1 MRLKVSLIPACA
13 AATLLVSNHA
23 FAQAPAAAVDHAKNY
38 ANCVK
43 NTDILKKRFEARRA
57 AAEADKRID
66 GKEKVSIDAAIA
78 ESARFLSHAQS
89 IKDANPAVAANHCR
103 TGYSHLDRAGSL
115 LAQASLSKPSVLM
128 TCFGEFAVA
137 RTQFVED
144 VKEGMAQGKIDAAEL
159 AELQKLHKQ
168 MNDLEHK
175 ALADDKL
182 AMGECLDLHLKA
194 DQAQDRLRASLVA
207 GLAPYSW
214 VKDAAGKAVVGGD
227 PVQGKPLNIC
237 RMVMADGL
245 PHPGMAWNGNCYVG
259 YGGKVTR
266 QPVAEL
272 LVASGPT
279 QWAPFKDGKIPELA
293 LEATALRGN
302 PINFCRAKGPDN
314 QLRPGKSY
322 KGNCYITH
330 GNDEIK
336 VAQFDVLSLVAG
348 SK

>member
-1 MRLKVSLIPACA
+1 MRLRTTLIPACA
-13 AATLLVSNHA
+13 AATLLISNHA
-23 FAQAPAAAVDHAKNY
+23 FAQAAPAVDHAKNY
-38 ANCVK
+38 PNCVK
-43 NTDILKKRFEARRA
+43 NTDILKKRFDARRA
-57 AAEADKRID
+57 AAEADKRVD
-66 GKEKVSIDAAIA
+66 ANEKVAIDAAIS
-78 ESARFLSHAQS
+78 ESARALSLAQLF
-89 IKDANPAVAANHCR
+89 KDRSPSYAAHTCR
-103 TGYSHLDRAGSL
+103 TAYSHLERAGSL

-137 RTQFVED
+137 RTRFVED

-182 AMGECLDLHLKA
+182 AIGECLDLHLKA

-227 PVQGKPLNIC
+227 PVKGKPLNIC
-237 RMVMADGL
+237 RMVMPDGL
-245 PHPGMAWNGNCYVG
+245 PHPGMAWNGTCYVSF
-259 YGGKVTR
+259 GGKVNR
-266 QPVAEL
+266 QPATEL

-279 QWAPFKDGKIPELA
+279 RWEPFKDGKIPESA
-293 LEATALRGN
+293 LEAAALRGN

-322 KGNCYITH
+322 KGNCYISH
-330 GNDEIK
+330 GNDEVK
-336 VAQFDVLSLVAG
+336 VAQHEVLTLVAD